1 MKTKIS
7 RLVGK
12 LTIPFLIFCTL
23 AISITAVQAAPSVS
37 ISPAA
42 STVNKG
48 DTFSVSINIDPD
60 GNQVKGLELL
70 LKFDSN
76 SLQLGTVSI
85 GGFLGSDP
93 LPVINKKD
101 NTLGTLQLAYTVNPE
116 NPAVTASGTFA
127 TLNFTVKGNA
137 PNGTTNLNFD
147 KAVLSDQNGLT
158 ISGVSKSA
166 GTVTI
171 EGTTINT
178 APVASDKTI
187 STTEGTPVAVTLT
200 ATDADGDALT
210 YTVVSSPT
218 NGTLSGTAPAL
229 TYTPNAGFTGT
240 DSFTYKAN
248 DSALD
253 SNIATVMITVSQA
266 LPTLAVSI
274 LPAATAVNQSDTFSV
289 DVFINPL
296 GEEVKGVEVTLKFD
310 PNSLQLDSVAIGDFL
325 GSNPLPV
332 LNTKDNVNGVLKLAL
347 TVEPGNPAVT
357 ASGTFATLNFIVK
370 SDAPVGTSNLQFEK
384 AVLSDSDGMTIPGVA
399 KNDGTV
405 TVGVPAPGSNL
416 KWKYISVPYLLNN
429 SSADY
434 VLRGLVKG
442 TDYTELYAWDS
453 AGKKWV
459 SPVTDF
465 MPLNGYLIRMDISK
479 SMASLEKE
487 TGPYALPSLKMNMGW
502 NLVGTSGTSAMSAEI
517 MLDSIVES
525 YYSIVN
531 WNVAIQDYDTVGVNS
546 VHIPPG
552 QVGTDAFMMQ
562 PGIGYWVSAK
572 NNAELFPI
580 DT

>member
-7 RLVGK
+7 RMVGL
-12 LTIPFLIFCTL
+12 LTIPFLIFATL
-23 AISITAVQAAPSVS
+23 AISIMAVQAAPSVS
-37 ISPAA
+37 I
-42 STVNKG
+42 
-48 DTFSVSINIDPD
+48 
-60 GNQVKGLELL
+60 
-70 LKFDSN
+70 
-76 SLQLGTVSI
+76 
-85 GGFLGSDP
+85 
-93 LPVINKKD
+93 
-101 NTLGTLQLAYTVNPE
+101 
-116 NPAVTASGTFA
+116 NPAT
-127 TLNFTVKGNA
+127 
-137 PNGTTNLNFD
+137 
-147 KAVLSDQNGLT
+147 
-158 ISGVSKSA
+158 
-166 GTVTI
+166 
-171 EGTTINT
+171 
-178 APVASDKTI
+178 
-187 STTEGTPVAVTLT
+187 
-200 ATDADGDALT
+200 
-210 YTVVSSPT
+210 
-218 NGTLSGTAPAL
+218 
-229 TYTPNAGFTGT
+229 
-240 DSFTYKAN
+240 
-248 DSALD
+248 
-253 SNIATVMITVSQA
+253 
-266 LPTLAVSI
+266 
-274 LPAATAVNQSDTFSV
+274 TAVNQSDTFSV
-289 DVFINPL
+289 SININPD
-296 GEEVKGVEVTLKFD
+296 GKQVKGVELKLKFA
-310 PNSLQLDSVAIGDFL
+310 PGVVQLNSVNIGGFL
-325 GSNPLPV
+325 GSGPKEFQNKID
-332 LNTKDNVNGVLKLAL
+332 NTNGTLHLAY
-347 TVEPGNPAVT
+347 TVKEGNPAVT
-357 ASGTFATLNFIVK
+357 ASGTLATLNFMVK
-370 SDAPVGTSNLQFEK
+370 SNAPVGTSNLDLTMV
-384 AVLSDSDGMTIPGVA
+384 VLSDPDGITIPGVA
-399 KNDGTV
+399 MNDGTV

-416 KWKYISVPYLLNN
+416 KWKFISVPYLLNN